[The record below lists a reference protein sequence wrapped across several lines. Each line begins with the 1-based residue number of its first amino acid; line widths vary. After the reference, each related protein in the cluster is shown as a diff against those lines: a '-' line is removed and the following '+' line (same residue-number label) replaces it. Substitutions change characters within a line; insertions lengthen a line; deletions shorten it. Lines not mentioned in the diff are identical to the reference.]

1 MTVNNLDVNILDLN
15 GNEYDINSI
24 HMDGNDIM
32 HIVIKKPH
40 EHYIT
45 KRKAREL
52 IEKVKDEYR

>member
-1 MTVNNLDVNILDLN
+1 MTVNNLDINILDLD

-32 HIVIKKPH
+32 HIVIKKPN
-40 EHYIT
+40 EYYIT

-52 IEKVKDEYR
+52 IEKVNEEYG

>member
-1 MTVNNLDVNILDLN
+1 MVNCLDVNIIDLE

-32 HIVIKKPH
+32 YLVIKKPH
-40 EHYIT
+40 QHYIS

-52 IEKVKDEYR
+52 IEKVNDEYR

>member
-1 MTVNNLDVNILDLN
+1 MVNCLDVNIIDLE

-32 HIVIKKPH
+32 SLVIKKSH
-40 EHYIT
+40 QHYIS

-52 IEKVKDEYR
+52 IEKVNEGYR